1 VTEDIKQIQSPTP
14 IEPEP
19 VSKGSGSSDSPRW
32 GWATKLVV
40 GLLLIAGLI
49 ALIIR
54 FNEYFKLVI
63 TAFIISFLLYPICNL
78 INKRLKISWRIATA
92 IVYLVI
98 AGLVIWLLA
107 NAGTTIATQVQN
119 LFDSLTQNVGGLT
132 SFLET
137 WSNRVITIGP
147 FNFKLPYLDTDVVAQ
162 TITNYLQPAATQ
174 AGKLVTLVGGFLFNL
189 VITYMVSF
197 FITSETNGV
206 RRQLLNVN
214 VKGFEKDFRRLGFEI
229 TKIFNA
235 FIRGEFTVVAI
246 SIITYSIVLGIFGLP
261 YFLVLAIIAG
271 LGRFIPYIGAWIGWI
286 GFIIGAIMQDPTPFG
301 LSKLMYVVLVLAI
314 AMVIDMIL
322 DNVLTP
328 KLMGETLEVHPAA
341 IMISALIGGQ
351 IFGLLGIMLAAPT
364 VATLKLLLGYATKKI
379 FDQDPWEGMAYYR
392 KPKEPALLVALR
404 KLGKRIRAWLKKPLG
419 QVRAWFKKTTAPLN
433 AWLKQTVV
441 KVRVLTD
448 KWTKKKV
455 KTQETKKIE

>member
-1 VTEDIKQIQSPTP
+1 MTDHSSQLQSPVP

-19 VSKGSGSSDSPRW
+19 IHKSSPDSPRW

-40 GLLLIAGLI
+40 GLLIIAGLL
-49 ALIIR
+49 ALIIY

-63 TAFIISFLLYPICNL
+63 TAFIISFLLYPLCTL
-78 INKRLKISWRIATA
+78 INKRLKISWRLATA
-92 IVYLVI
+92 IVYLLI
-98 AGLVIWLLA
+98 AGVAIWLLA

-119 LFDSLTQNVGGLT
+119 LFNSLTQNVGGLT
-132 SFLET
+132 SFLEA
-137 WSNRVITIGP
+137 WSNRIITIGP
-147 FNFKLPYLDTDVVAQ
+147 FNFKLPYVDTDVIAQ

-174 AGKLVTLVGGFLFNL
+174 AGKLVGLVGSFLFNL

-214 VKGFEKDFRRLGFEI
+214 IKGFEKDFSRLGFEI

-246 SIITYSIVLGIFGLP
+246 AITTYSIVLGIIGLP

-301 LSKLMYVVLVLAI
+301 LTKLMYVVLVLAI

-351 IFGLLGIMLAAPT
+351 IFGLLGIILAAPT

-379 FDQDPWEGMAYYR
+379 FDQDPWEGMAYYQ

-404 KLGKRIRAWLKKPLG
+404 KLAKRIQSWLKKPLG
-419 QVRAWFKKTTAPLN
+419 QIGAWFKKVTAPLN
-433 AWLKQTVV
+433 VWLKQTVV
-441 KVRVLTD
+441 KNRVSID
-448 KWTKKKV
+448 KWIKKKG

>member
-1 VTEDIKQIQSPTP
+1 MTENTDQVQTSEANKSEPTGKSSP
-14 IEPEP
+14 
-19 VSKGSGSSDSPRW
+19 DSPRW

-40 GLLLIAGLI
+40 GLLLIAGLL

-92 IVYLVI
+92 IVYLLI
-98 AGLVIWLLA
+98 AGLVIWLFA

-137 WSNRVITIGP
+137 WSNRIITVGP
-147 FNFKLPYLDTDVVAQ
+147 FNFTLPYLDTDIISQ
-162 TITNYLQPAATQ
+162 TLTEYLQPAATQ
-174 AGKLVTLVGGFLFNL
+174 AGKLVGVVGGFLFNL

-206 RRQLLNVN
+206 RGQLLNVN
-214 VKGFEKDFRRLGFEI
+214 VEGFEKDFRRIGMEI

-246 SIITYSIVLGIFGLP
+246 SIITYSIVLGILGLP
-261 YFLVLAIIAG
+261 YFLVLALIAG

-286 GFIIGAIMQDPTPFG
+286 GFIIGAILQDPTPYG
-301 LSKLMYVVLVLAI
+301 LTKLMYVVLVMSI
-314 AMVIDMIL
+314 AMVIDMVL
-322 DNVLTP
+322 DHVLTP
-328 KLMGETLEVHPAA
+328 KLMGDTLEVHPAA

-351 IFGLLGIMLAAPT
+351 IFGLLGIILAAPT
-364 VATLKLLLGYATKKI
+364 FATLKLLFGYATKKL
-379 FDQDPWEGMAYYR
+379 FDQDPWEGMSYYR

-404 KLGKRIRAWLKKPLG
+404 KLIKKFRAWLKKPLG
-419 QVRAWFKKTTAPLN
+419 VVNKWLKKITAPLN
-433 AWLKQTVV
+433 ARIKQTAT
-441 KVRVLTD
+441 KVREQAV
-448 KWTKKKV
+448 KKPKKKS
-455 KTQETKKIE
+455 QEAKNKKIK